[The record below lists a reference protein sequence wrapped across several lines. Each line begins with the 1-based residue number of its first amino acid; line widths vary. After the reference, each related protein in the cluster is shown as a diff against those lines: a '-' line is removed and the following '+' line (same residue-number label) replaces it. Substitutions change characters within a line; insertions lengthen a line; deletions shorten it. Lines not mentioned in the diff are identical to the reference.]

1 MSYPFNPC
9 PKMKNYTY
17 YLLSV
22 FALSASGW
30 YNGVY
35 RAALENEV
43 YDRANYDIEVTHK
56 YLSRYNENNLRYVLN
71 NAIRVNG
78 DSLHYIKTLAAQID
92 TIFLQHTAAMQQI
105 DSVQGRD
112 YNPNM
117 QESDCVTYL
126 YKKLTLQETLKM
138 RVAHDSFVQRLQHL
152 CGTYWGEKADLH
164 LRTDSTYERHF
175 AQASL
180 NLHTLL
186 PTDQHLWLGL
196 EQEYA
201 LGLTLN
207 MKQALC
213 DFMNPKRE
221 KVCVNKIVGNC
232 YTQQKQYK
240 INQQFEFYFN
250 TIRAIKSVAHTKITY
265 WANDKKLPI
274 KDGVG
279 DLGNRRKGDYVGI
292 ELCLED
298 TLLKTKRYNH
308 N

>member
-1 MSYPFNPC
+1 MN
-9 PKMKNYTY
+9 NYTY
-17 YLLSV
+17 YLLSLI
-22 FALSASGW
+22 ALSASGW
-30 YNGVY
+30 YNGAY
-35 RAALENEV
+35 RTALEDEV
-43 YDRANYDIEVTHK
+43 YARANYDIEVTHK

-78 DSLHYIKTLAAQID
+78 DSLHYIETLAAQID

-126 YKKLTLQETLKM
+126 YKKLTPQETQKM
-138 RVAHDSFVQRLQHL
+138 RAAHDSFVQRLQHL
-152 CGTYWGEKADLH
+152 CGTYWGRKADLH

-201 LGLTLN
+201 FDAVLN
-207 MKQALC
+207 MEQSLY

-221 KVCVNKIVGNC
+221 KVCVNKIVADC
-232 YTQQKQYK
+232 YTKQKHYK
-240 INQQFEFYFN
+240 INQQFECYFN
-250 TIRAIKSVAHTKITY
+250 TIRAIQSIAHTKITY
-265 WANDKKLPI
+265 WADDKKLRI

-279 DLGNRRKGDYVGI
+279 DLGNRRKADFVSV
-292 ELCLED
+292 ELCVED
-298 TLLKTKRYNH
+298 TLLKSKRCNYNRH
-308 N
+308 YY

>member
-1 MSYPFNPC
+1 
-9 PKMKNYTY
+9 MKNYTY

-22 FALSASGW
+22 IALSASGW

-35 RAALENEV
+35 RAALEDEV
-43 YDRANYDIEVTHK
+43 YDRANYDIEVTHN
-56 YLSRYNENNLRYVLN
+56 YLSRYNKSNLRYTLN

-92 TIFLQHTAAMQQI
+92 TIFLQHTTAMRQI
-105 DSVQGRD
+105 DSVQGRE
-112 YNPNM
+112 YYPNV
-117 QESDCVTYL
+117 QESDYPTYL
-126 YKKLTLQETLKM
+126 YKKLTPKETLKM
-138 RVAHDSFVQRLQHL
+138 RTAHDSFVLRLERL
-152 CGTYWGEKADLH
+152 CRTYLGRKANLY
-164 LRTDSTYERHF
+164 LRTDSNYERHF
-175 AQASL
+175 AQANL

-201 LGLTLN
+201 LDAVLN
-207 MKQALC
+207 REQSLC

-232 YTQQKQYK
+232 YTQQKHYK

-265 WANDKKLPI
+265 WADDKKLPI